1 MFRNWYVNNDIQVS
15 ELTILN
21 DIVKMNIFGDI
32 IGWNLKYERTR
43 FLTSTA
49 PSKLKTTRMLRM
61 GLGIIYQSY
70 AT

>member
-1 MFRNWYVNNDIQVS
+1 MMFRNRYVNNDIQVS

-49 PSKLKTTRMLRM
+49 P
-61 GLGIIYQSY
+61 
-70 AT
+70 